1 MSLQDELRTE
11 AEEWDEQET
20 DHVYRLMRRAADAL
34 DALTTELAAAKA
46 ERDALREA
54 LQKCRD
60 HIVLHDDEGLAI
72 HSDLIQAADAAL
84 TATES
89 TAAECRRTIENEA
102 LERAALHFDEM
113 NSYADLSASIVVN
126 AIRALKG

>member
-1 MSLQDELRTE
+1 MT
-11 AEEWDEQET
+11 
-20 DHVYRLMRRAADAL
+20 
-34 DALTTELAAAKA
+34 
-46 ERDALREA
+46 
-54 LQKCRD
+54 
-60 HIVLHDDEGLAI
+60 
-72 HSDLIQAADAAL
+72 L